1 MERLFEPHTQKPIL
15 LASATIHQAAVSML
29 SALGLCLMLCSIQY
43 VQAEGTGRI
52 VKWKDEKGVTHYG
65 DSIPMQYINRE
76 NSLINRQG
84 VTVKHNKSAPT
95 QDNTDELAKM
105 EYAKSEQAKKDKAL
119 LGAFTN
125 ANEIDL
131 ALERNIQL
139 DKIALE
145 NLQQEKANHQKNL
158 DAKQVMA
165 ASFEK
170 RKMVTPKELKADI
183 VNEQAQLD
191 SLNKEIS
198 ARNNAI
204 GATRKRFDEDKKRY
218 LLLKSQPSK
227 EAP

>member
-1 MERLFEPHTQKPIL
+1 
-15 LASATIHQAAVSML
+15 ML
-29 SALGLCLMLCSIQY
+29 WALGLCLLLCSMQFA
-43 VQAEGTGRI
+43 QAEGAGRI
-52 VKWKDEKGVTHYG
+52 VKWKDDKGVTHYG
-65 DSIPMQYINRE
+65 DTIPMQYINRE

-84 VTVKHNKSAPT
+84 VTVKHNMPA
-95 QDNTDELAKM
+95 QAQNNADELAKI
-105 EYAKSEQAKKDKAL
+105 EYTKSEQAKKDKAL

-145 NLQQEKANHQKNL
+145 NLQQEKANHQKSL

-170 RKMVTPKELKADI
+170 RKKVIPKELKADI
-183 VNEQAQLD
+183 ANEQSQVD

-198 ARNNAI
+198 ARNDAI
-204 GATRKRFDEDKKRY
+204 GVTRKRFDEDKKRY
-218 LLLKSQPSK
+218 LLLKHQPSK